1 MFAFFDTLA
10 QIAEGIFNAVK
21 FLIELVGDII
31 YAVQLVG
38 ESAAKIPDYLSFLP
52 SAFVTILLVIFGIV
66 VVYKIIGREG

>member
-10 QIAEGIFNAVK
+10 AIAEGIVNAIK
-21 FLIELVGDII
+21 FVIELVGDII

-38 ESAAKIPDYLSFLP
+38 ESVLKIPDYLSFLP
-52 SAFVTILLVIFGIV
+52 SVFVAALVVVFGIV

>member
-10 QIAEGIFNAVK
+10 AIAEGIVNAIK
-21 FLIELVGDII
+21 FVIELVGDII

-38 ESAAKIPDYLSFLP
+38 ESVLKIPDYLSFLP
-52 SAFVTILLVIFGIV
+52 PVFVAALVVVFGIV